1 MFNFRKLLIFDLICT
16 MVTTSIWKLEVVFYY
31 KFMLHLMIMKASY
44 GLFTLISSQSTVR
57 CLFWLSCV
65 YSNMQIDI
73 SQEIDK
79 RS

>member
-1 MFNFRKLLIFDLICT
+1 MHYGNNFYMKTWGCILLQVYVTFNDNESFIRFVHI
-16 MVTTSIWKLEVVFYY
+16 
-31 KFMLHLMIMKASY
+31 
-44 GLFTLISSQSTVR
+44 ISPQSTVR